1 VLVGVD
7 DAGEVLHCS
16 PLGVNVVGRIASGVL
31 RFDVFEVDLR
41 TGELRRRGLR
51 LRLPSQSF
59 QVLAL
64 LLEHPSELVTREEL
78 REKLWPADTFVDFD
92 HGLNAAVN
100 RLREALGD
108 SAESPRFVETL
119 PRRGYRFIVPVEG
132 NSVDSEQPTS
142 VSSAAAAS
150 CSEPS
155 RSVQDLS
162 EKPGPSARKRL
173 RYVLGAVSLIL
184 LGFAFSARYLYKQKS
199 HPLGETDTVV
209 LADFSNRTGDP
220 AFDDTL
226 QQALSIALAQSPFL
240 NVLSDHKRGE
250 TLRLMGRPPNE
261 NLSGEAALEVCQ
273 RTGSKAVFSGSIT
286 SLGNRYVIGLDARN
300 CQTGEVLA
308 REQVQATQKED
319 VLDALGIASNRLRGK
334 LGESLSS
341 LQKFDMPLEKATTP
355 SLDALK
361 AYSTGSKIG
370 GTKGEAESIPF
381 LKHAIELDPNFAL
394 AYGGLSGIYQNLGES
409 GLSREFAQKAFALRE
424 RVTERE
430 NFALHAFYFNFVT
443 GEREKAI
450 ENCTLWAQ
458 SYPRDTTAHVCLFF
472 TRETLGRNEESLAD
486 GLECIRLEPDNG
498 MCYGELVSVY
508 GKVNR
513 LSEAKMIYQQALSRG
528 LDHPFLHDSRY
539 FIAFLEGDREEM
551 ERQVSWASGKAGVED
566 SMLSDQSGT
575 EAFFGRIAKARDLS
589 RRVVESAMR
598 RDEKDLVGL
607 WEINGALREALVGNN
622 GRAKQQAASALSRA
636 STQVSREV
644 AGVVFAMTGDSRRA
658 ERLSQELTR
667 SFPDDTMQINFWRP
681 ITLAAIQMTHNRPER
696 ALEELRS
703 ASPYEMGEQ
712 LPLLPAYLR
721 GQAYL
726 ALHRGPEAVA
736 EFQKLIYQRGLVTNQ
751 VYASLAR
758 LGVARGSG
766 VQDNV
771 VKARAAYNDFLTLW
785 KDADPDIPVLK
796 EAKAEYAKLQ

>member
-1 VLVGVD
+1 MLDSSV
-7 DAGEVLHCS
+7 
-16 PLGVNVVGRIASGVL
+16 LGVNAVSGTASRVI
-31 RFDVFEVDLR
+31 RFGVFEVDLR
-41 TGELRRRGLR
+41 SEELRRQGLR
-51 LRLPSQSF
+51 LRLPNQSF

-64 LLEHPSELVTREEL
+64 LLEHPGELVTREEL
-78 REKLWPADTFVDFD
+78 RDKLWPADTFVDFD
-92 HGLNAAVN
+92 HGVNAAVN

-132 NSVDSEQPTS
+132 NSVDYEQPTS

-155 RSVQDLS
+155 RGVQALS
-162 EKPGPSARKRL
+162 EEPGPSARKRL
-173 RYVLGAVSLIL
+173 RYVLGAVSP
-184 LGFAFSARYLYKQKS
+184 GFARIRLLRSLLVQTEVPPTWRDRYCRSGRFFERDWRPRFRRYSA
-199 HPLGETDTVV
+199 
-209 LADFSNRTGDP
+209 A
-220 AFDDTL
+220 
-226 QQALSIALAQSPFL
+226 SPVDRAGAVPL
-240 NVLSDHKRGE
+240 NVLSDHKRGQ
-250 TLRLMGRPPNE
+250 TLKLMGRPPNE
-261 NLSGEAALEVCQ
+261 NLSGEDALEVCQ

-286 SLGNRYVIGLDARN
+286 SFGNRYVIGLDARE

-308 REQVQATQKED
+308 GEQVQAARKED

-341 LQKFDMPLEKATTP
+341 VQKFDMPLEKATTP

-361 AYSTGSKIG
+361 AYSTGKNIG

-394 AYGGLSGIYQNLGES
+394 AYGDLSGKYQNLGEG
-409 GLSREFAQKAFALRE
+409 GLSRVYAQKAYALRD

-430 NFALHAFYFNFVT
+430 NFEIQAFYFNFVT

-450 ENCTLWAQ
+450 ENCTLWTR
-458 SYPRDTTAHVCLFF
+458 SYPRDAIAHVCLFF
-472 TRETLGRNEESLAD
+472 TREYLGRNEESLAD

-508 GKVNR
+508 AKLNR
-513 LSEAKMIYQQALSRG
+513 PSEAKMIYQQALSRG

-539 FIAFLEGDREEM
+539 FIAFLEGDRKEM
-551 ERQVSWASGKAGVED
+551 ERQVSWSSGKTGVED

-589 RRVVESAMR
+589 RRAVESAMR
-598 RDEKDLVGL
+598 RNEKDLVGL
-607 WEINGALREALVGNN
+607 WQINDALSEALVGNN
-622 GRAKQQAASALSRA
+622 GRARQQAASALSRG
-636 STQVSREV
+636 STQDSREV
-644 AGVVFAMTGDSRRA
+644 AGVVLAMAGDSRQA
-658 ERLSQELTR
+658 ETLSQDLTR
-667 SFPDDTMQINFWRP
+667 NFPDDTMQTNFWRP
-681 ITLAAIQMTHNRPER
+681 ITRAAIQISRNSPER
-696 ALEELRS
+696 ALEELRA

-726 ALHRGPEAVA
+726 ALHRGPEAIA
-736 EFQKLIYQRGLVTNQ
+736 EFQKLIDHRGLVANH
-751 VYASLAR
+751 VYAALAR
-758 LGVARGSG
+758 LGIARGSG
-766 VQDNV
+766 LQGDVA
-771 VKARAAYNDFLTLW
+771 KARAAYNDFLTLW

-796 EAKAEYAKLQ
+796 EAKAEYANLQ